1 MSKFVITGGAGYI
14 GGYMTIRL
22 LQDGHIV
29 KVIDKNPK
37 NSSTLLS
44 TLNDVIASGSLTFP
58 AGSVTLI
65 VQFE

>member
-44 TLNDVIASGSLTFP
+44 TLNDVNFSYLEIISY
-58 AGSVTLI
+58 
-65 VQFE
+65 QFQTIQNAIE